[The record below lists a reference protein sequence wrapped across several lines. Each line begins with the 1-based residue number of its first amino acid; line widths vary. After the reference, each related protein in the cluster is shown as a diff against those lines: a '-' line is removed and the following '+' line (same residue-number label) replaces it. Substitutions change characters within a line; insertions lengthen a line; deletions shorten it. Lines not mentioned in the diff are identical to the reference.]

1 MRQRDWIGRSFAV
14 LWSIVS
20 VGLGLLSIRPAPS
33 ELLLKVKVVSTEYGY
48 VVAAI
53 QALALLSTRSFR
65 SGAGRIFNLL
75 MAAIDSA
82 FGGQHQHQASRRVF
96 AFSRLFRFWSTPL
109 KVTETL
115 VFSATEE
122 YELRLDLF
130 RPPVPAPGGS
140 PCIVVVHGGSW
151 IRGDS
156 RDFASLS
163 PYLSRQGYVV
173 VGVNYRKADKYPF
186 PAARDDLRASI
197 AYIKDNASYLGV
209 DADRIA
215 LLGRSAGGQLALLVA
230 YEEDDPAI
238 RGVVSFYAPTD
249 MVYGFNNPTD
259 TRVIDTPAT
268 LGTYLRGTPA
278 TSREHYDAAS
288 PINFVGEN
296 SPPTLLLH
304 GTQDEMV
311 HAAQSDRLSQQLA
324 KFGVDHLY
332 LKLPWATHGFDHNL
346 WGPGGQISTY
356 SVERFMHSLL
366 RK

>member
-1 MRQRDWIGRSFAV
+1 
-14 LWSIVS
+14 
-20 VGLGLLSIRPAPS
+20 
-33 ELLLKVKVVSTEYGY
+33 
-48 VVAAI
+48 
-53 QALALLSTRSFR
+53 
-65 SGAGRIFNLL
+65 
-75 MAAIDSA
+75 
-82 FGGQHQHQASRRVF
+82 
-96 AFSRLFRFWSTPL
+96 
-109 KVTETL
+109 
-115 VFSATEE
+115 
-122 YELRLDLF
+122 
-130 RPPVPAPGGS
+130 
-140 PCIVVVHGGSW
+140 
-151 IRGDS
+151 
-156 RDFASLS
+156 
-163 PYLSRQGYVV
+163 VV

-304 GTQDEMV
+304 GSQDEMV